1 MITIELTEKEAE
13 LLRRNIE
20 GTLGTME
27 TLERIWLAGSEGYD
41 EDERKKNAAVK
52 AMYRAIMSRL
62 PQPPQGED

>member
-1 MITIELTEKEAE
+1 MITIELTEKEAK

-41 EDERKKNAAVK
+41 EDERKKNAEVK

-62 PQPPQGED
+62 PQPPQG